1 MKQKTILTLKRINL
15 TNAYTEGELFIDDS
29 YFCNTLEDPNR
40 DYNKNGKFDN
50 GEYKIYNNTCIPFGT
65 YKVQVTY
72 SPRFKRNLPIL
83 LDVPEFTGI
92 RIHRGN
98 TVKDTSGCILVGNK
112 SNNGIIRDSTNTE
125 IKLVKKL
132 EELQNNNSEILIK
145 IM

>member
-15 TNAYTEGELFIDDS
+15 TKAYTEGELFIDDS
-29 YFCNTLEDPNR
+29 YFCDTLENPNR
-40 DYNKNGKFDN
+40 DYNKKGKFDN
-50 GEYKIYNNTCIPFGT
+50 GEYKIYNNTCIPFGI

-98 TVKDTSGCILVGNK
+98 TVKDTAGCILVGNK